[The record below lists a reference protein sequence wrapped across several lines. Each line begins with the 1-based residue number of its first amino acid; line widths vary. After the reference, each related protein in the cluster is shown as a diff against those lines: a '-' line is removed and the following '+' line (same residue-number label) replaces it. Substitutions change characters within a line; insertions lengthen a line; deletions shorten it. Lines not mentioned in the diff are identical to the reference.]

1 MDGNSGKVRY
11 LAKNIGLLTL
21 SNFATKILSFFLVP
35 LYTSILT
42 TTEYGINDLFVT
54 TIGILLPVVTLNIQ
68 ESVLRFAL
76 DDKYD
81 KNSIL
86 RIGFKYLSFGTI
98 IVVALLVLNGV
109 TGTFDIFKTYGI
121 FFFLMYFSQ
130 ALSGLLAAYIRGIDR
145 VADLSISS
153 VINSLSIIICNI
165 LFLVVFKWGIVGYF
179 IANIIGPFIQCIYL
193 VLRAGIIGKSLSSAK
208 DTRISKEMIEYSK
221 PLILNSIAWWINNAA
236 DKYVIVFF
244 LGLTE
249 NGIYSVAGKIPAI
262 LNVFQV
268 IFAQAW
274 TLSAV
279 KEFDP
284 EDKNGFFSKTYA
296 TYNCFMVLGCSAI
309 IVVDKL
315 LARMMYAKD
324 FFAAWQ
330 YVPWLTIA
338 IVFGSLA
345 GYLGGFFSA
354 VKDSKVFARTTLI
367 GAACNI
373 VLNFALTPFI
383 GAMGAAIA
391 TTVSFFSVWCFRLV
405 ISKKYIRFAIRLKR
419 DLITY
424 FLVVLQTV
432 ILLLLDGPLLYGL
445 EIGLFIFIALLYMSD
460 IKGVTSKISGILF
473 SRLKRDDGRFNNTH

>member
-1 MDGNSGKVRY
+1 MDGNSGKVKY
-11 LAKNIGLLTL
+11 LAKNVGLLTI

-35 LYTSILT
+35 LYTNILT

-54 TIGILLPVVTLNIQ
+54 TIGILLPIVTLNIQ

-76 DDKYD
+76 DEKYD
-81 KNSIL
+81 KRNILSIGL
-86 RIGFKYLSFGTI
+86 KYLFFGTCFVI
-98 IVVALLVLNGV
+98 ILLSINSV
-109 TGTFDIFKTYGI
+109 TGTFILFKTYGI
-121 FFFLMYFSQ
+121 YFFLMFFSQ
-130 ALSGLLAAYIRGIDR
+130 ALSGLLASYTRGIDR

-165 LFLVVFKWGIVGYF
+165 VFLVFFKWGIVGYF
-179 IANIIGPFIQCIYL
+179 IANITGPFLQCIYL
-193 VLRAGIIGKSLSSAK
+193 VLRTNILGSSLYSVN
-208 DTRISKEMIEYSK
+208 DTKISGEMIGYSK

-236 DKYVIVFF
+236 DKYVIIFF
-244 LGLTE
+244 LGLAE

-279 KEFDP
+279 REFDS
-284 EDKNGFFSKTYA
+284 EDRNGFFSKTYA

-315 LARMMYAKD
+315 LARIMYAKD
-324 FFAAWQ
+324 FFMAWK

-354 VKDSKVFARTTLI
+354 VKDSKAFARTTLI
-367 GAACNI
+367 GAVSNI
-373 VLNFALTPFI
+373 VLNFAFTPRI
-383 GAMGAAIA
+383 GTMGAAIA
-391 TTVSFFSVWCFRLV
+391 TTTSYFLVWIFRFFM
-405 ISKKYIRFAIRLKR
+405 SKKYIKFTIRLKR
-419 DLITY
+419 DLVTY
-424 FLVVLQTV
+424 SLLIFQTV
-432 ILLLLDGPLLYGL
+432 ILLFLDGALLYGL
-445 EIGLFIFIALLYMSD
+445 EIGLFILIILLYGSD
-460 IKGVTSKISGILF
+460 IRLVTEKMGCILF
-473 SRLKRDDGRFNNTH
+473 EKLKRRVR

>member
-1 MDGNSGKVRY
+1 MDGNSGKVKY
-11 LAKNIGLLTL
+11 LAKNVGLLTI

-35 LYTSILT
+35 LYTNILT
-42 TTEYGINDLFVT
+42 TTEYGINDLFIT
-54 TIGILLPVVTLNIQ
+54 TIGILLPIVTLNIQ

-76 DDKYD
+76 DEKYN
-81 KNSIL
+81 KKSIL
-86 RIGFKYLSFGTI
+86 RIGFKYLIYGTT
-98 IVVALLVLNGV
+98 IVIALLLLNTT
-109 TGTFDIFKTYGI
+109 TGTFEVFKKYGI
-121 FFFLMYFSQ
+121 YFFLMFFSQ
-130 ALSGLLAAYIRGIDR
+130 ALSGLLTAYIRGIDR

-153 VINSLSIIICNI
+153 VINSFTIIVCNI

-179 IANIIGPFIQCIYL
+179 IANIVGPFIQCFYL
-193 VLRAGIIGKSLSSAK
+193 IFRADILGKSLSPA
-208 DTRISKEMIEYSK
+208 DERITEEMIGYSK

-244 LGLTE
+244 LGLAE

-268 IFAQAW
+268 IFSQAW

-315 LARMMYAKD
+315 LARLMYAKD
-324 FFAAWQ
+324 FYAAWQ

-391 TTVSFFSVWCFRLV
+391 TTVSYFSVWCFRLV

-460 IKGVTSKISGILF
+460 IKGVTSKISGVLF
-473 SRLKRDDGRFNNTH
+473 GRLKRDDGRFNNIH